1 MTVELL
7 RKSDLLHDA
16 LIAVSDG
23 AIPYPGQRFNVA
35 MDACEIA
42 FEHAKGLQSLIG
54 AGLPISASALL
65 RVQFEAL
72 TRAMWLLYAAG
83 DDDVEKFLV
92 PLNEPTQ
99 KAANKLPMA
108 ADMLK
113 ALEKHGPAVALRPLL
128 KFKDMSAGPMNSFVH
143 SGVHPIQRQRAGFSP
158 QLLGQIVQSSN
169 GLNTMCGMLTAVLT
183 GDASL
188 VVRVKALQVR
198 FLEVLPPLA
207 EEPAA

>member
-16 LIAVSDG
+16 LVAVSDG

-35 MDACEIA
+35 MDACGIA
-42 FEHAKGLQSLIG
+42 FEHARGVRSLIE
-54 AGLPISASALL
+54 AGLPISAAALL

-83 DDDVEKFLV
+83 DEDVEKFLG
-92 PLNEPTQ
+92 PFNKPTQ

-113 ALEKHGPAVALRPLL
+113 ALEKHGPAVAVRPLL
-128 KFKDMSAGPMNSFVH
+128 EFKEISAGPMNSFVH
-143 SGVHPIQRQRAGFSP
+143 SGIHPIQRQRAGFP
-158 QLLGQIVQSSN
+158 TRLLGQIVQSSN

-183 GDASL
+183 GDTSL
-188 VVRVKALQVR
+188 VLRVKALQVR
-198 FLEVLPPLA
+198 FRDVLPPLA